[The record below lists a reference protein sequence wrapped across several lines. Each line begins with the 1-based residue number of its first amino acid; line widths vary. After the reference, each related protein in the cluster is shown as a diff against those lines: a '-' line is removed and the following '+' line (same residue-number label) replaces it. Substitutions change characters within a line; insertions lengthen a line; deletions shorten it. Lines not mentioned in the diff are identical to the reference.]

1 MAQRKLVALSG
12 SIMMAGLVALTP
24 VSAKELDKVVFGTN
38 WYAQAEHGGFYQAL
52 ATGLYEDYG
61 LDVEIKMGGPQ
72 VNGTQLLVTGR
83 YDLLMGYPIGNINAV
98 EKELPVM
105 TVAASMQGDPQAL
118 IAHPH
123 VESIEQIRED
133 ELPVYVATFAHST
146 FWPWLKA
153 EYGFED
159 DVVNAYTFSVAP
171 FLNDKDIVQQG
182 YLSSEPFAIRKGGI
196 EPNVFLLSDYGYP
209 PYATTIETTT
219 DMIEERPDVVKRFV
233 QASMEGWK
241 RYLENPEPGNEL
253 IREQNPEMTPEQI
266 AYGIEKMKEYQ
277 LVTGGDAQTMGIGA
291 MTEERWQKIKD
302 FMVEADLASED
313 LDLSDVYTLGFLPE
327 EPVLP

>member
-1 MAQRKLVALSG
+1 MTVKIRAAVG
-12 SIMMAGLVALTP
+12 CSIMMASLLALSP
-24 VSAKELDKVVFGTN
+24 ASAKELDKVVFGTN

-52 ATGLYEDYG
+52 ATGLYEEYG
-61 LDVEIKMGGPQ
+61 LDVEIRMGGPQ
-72 VNGTQLLVTGR
+72 VNGTQLLVSGR

-98 EKELPVM
+98 EKGLPVM

-123 VESIEQIRED
+123 VKSIEQIRD
-133 ELPVYVATFAHST
+133 EGLPVYIATFAHST

-153 EYGFED
+153 EYGFKD
-159 DVVNAYTFSVAP
+159 DVVRPYTFSVAP
-171 FLNDKDIVQQG
+171 FLSNKDTVQQG

-219 DMIEERPDVVKRFV
+219 DMIEERPGVVKRFV

-241 RYLENPEPGNEL
+241 SYLENPAPGNEL
-253 IREQNPEMTPEQI
+253 IMQENPEMTPEQI
-266 AYGIEKMKEYQ
+266 AYGIEKMKEYE
-277 LVTGGDAQTMGIGA
+277 LVTGGDAQTMGIGV

-313 LDLSDVYTLGFLPE
+313 LDLGKVYTLDFLPE

>member
-266 AYGIEKMKEYQ
+266 AYGIEKMKEYE

>member
-1 MAQRKLVALSG
+1 MKNRLTSALGG
-12 SIMMAGLVALTP
+12 SLIAAGLLSLSP
-24 VSAKELDKVVFGTN
+24 VSAETLDKVVFGTN

-52 ATGLYEDYG
+52 ATGLYEEQG

-98 EKELPVM
+98 EKGLPVM
-105 TVAASMQGDPQAL
+105 TVAASMQGDPQSL
-118 IAHPH
+118 VAHPH
-123 VESIEQIRED
+123 VESIEQIKE
-133 ELPVYVATFAHST
+133 EGLPVYLATHAHST

-159 DVVNAYTFSVAP
+159 DVVHAYTFSVAP
-171 FLNDKDIVQQG
+171 FLNDKNIVQQG
-182 YLSSEPFAIRKGGI
+182 YLSSEPFAIKQAGI
-196 EPNVFLLSDYGYP
+196 EPKVFLLSDYGYP
-209 PYATTIETTT
+209 PYATTIETTKG
-219 DMIEERPDVVKRFV
+219 MIEDRPDVVKRFV

-241 RYLENPEPGNEL
+241 SYLENPEPGNRL
-253 IREQNPEMTPEQI
+253 IMEANPEMTPEQI
-266 AYGIEKMKEYQ
+266 AYGIEKMKEYE
-277 LVTGGDAQTMGIGA
+277 LITGGDAQTQGIGV

-313 LDLSDVYTLGFLPE
+313 LDLSEVYTLEFLPE

>member
-1 MAQRKLVALSG
+1 MALTTRATLGGAITLAGILALSP
-12 SIMMAGLVALTP
+12 A
-24 VSAKELDKVVFGTN
+24 SAEELDKLVFGTN

-61 LDVEIKMGGPQ
+61 LDVEIRMGGPQ

-98 EKELPVM
+98 EKGLPVM

-123 VESIEQIRED
+123 IESIEQIKEE
-133 ELPVYVATFAHST
+133 ELPGYIPTFAHST

-159 DVVNAYTFSVAP
+159 DVVHAYTFSVAP

-196 EPNVFLLSDYGYP
+196 EPSVFLLSDHGYP

-219 DMIEERPDVVKRFV
+219 DMVEERPDVVKRFV

-241 RYLENPEPGNEL
+241 SYLENPAPGNEL
-253 IREQNPEMTPEQI
+253 IMQENPEMTPEQI
-266 AYGIEKMKEYQ
+266 AYGIEKMKEYG
-277 LVTGGDAQTMGIGA
+277 LVTGGDAETMGIGV
-291 MTEERWQKIKD
+291 MTEERWQKIRD
-302 FMVEADLASED
+302 FMVEADLVSED
-313 LDLSDVYTLGFLPE
+313 LDLSKVYTLDFLPE